1 MSNTSSPQTDRDNFF
16 SYEQW
21 RERFLKVVLQG
32 ACILGFIAILLYLFS
47 PSIIPYK
54 ILAIMTYG
62 ILVLVTLFNKVPY
75 RLRAGIFLFLLYF
88 AGFSSLIDHGIADAS
103 ILFLGFIVMASLL
116 FSLRAGIYSTIIL
129 TLLTIVLF
137 GWSKSTFE
145 DAARLTAILLVVSTI
160 IAIGLHTFQEEFA
173 KTQGTARQTLDTL
186 REERFTL
193 EQRVEDRTAG
203 LARKTDQLRATSYI
217 ARKTAE
223 VQDLATLLNRVA
235 KLVTDQF
242 GFYHTGIFLINET
255 EDHVML
261 QAASSEGGERMIA
274 RGHSLSIGTQGI
286 VGYVAA
292 QKKPRIALDVG
303 EDAVFFNNPDL
314 PMTRSEVALP
324 LLVRNKVLGV
334 LDIQSDKPQAFRTE
348 DIDVLQTLSDQ
359 IAVAIEN
366 ARLLDETQ
374 AAILQLEAL
383 TGIRTREAWTQKLH
397 ENNRVFTYTP
407 LGMRAEKLPHTNEN
421 VITAPIILRGQKIGN
436 ISIARKGDAKWNK
449 LEEGLLDEV
458 AGQVG
463 LAVDNIRLLEEA
475 TQRAK
480 QEQTVGRLATRF
492 GQSLDIDTLLR
503 TAARELGQLPEVEE
517 ATVFMSEITR
527 EDNIAGAQ
535 GNKKSRAA

>member
-1 MSNTSSPQTDRDNFF
+1 
-16 SYEQW
+16 
-21 RERFLKVVLQG
+21 
-32 ACILGFIAILLYLFS
+32 
-47 PSIIPYK
+47 
-54 ILAIMTYG
+54 
-62 ILVLVTLFNKVPY
+62 
-75 RLRAGIFLFLLYF
+75 
-88 AGFSSLIDHGIADAS
+88 
-103 ILFLGFIVMASLL
+103 
-116 FSLRAGIYSTIIL
+116 
-129 TLLTIVLF
+129 
-137 GWSKSTFE
+137 
-145 DAARLTAILLVVSTI
+145 
-160 IAIGLHTFQEEFA
+160 
-173 KTQGTARQTLDTL
+173 
-186 REERFTL
+186 
-193 EQRVEDRTAG
+193 
-203 LARKTDQLRATSYI
+203 
-217 ARKTAE
+217 
-223 VQDLATLLNRVA
+223 
-235 KLVTDQF
+235 
-242 GFYHTGIFLINET
+242 
-255 EDHVML
+255 
-261 QAASSEGGERMIA
+261 MIA